1 MKKWMLL
8 SIMLGAVQLSVM
20 AQDDDMYFVPTKVNV
35 AKQKAAY
42 GIPQDTYYSGSSR
55 SVDEYNRQGSSYEVL
70 PADTGDVI
78 SFSAVEGV
86 YPDSVGDFALTRKM
100 QRWDGYEPSQE
111 YWDGYNRGRSD
122 SWGYY
127 GWHSP
132 WWYSSYYPWYDYGW
146 GWYDP
151 WYDPWYYGS
160 WYGGWYNPWYYTGWG
175 WGGYYNSWYYRPW
188 YYHGWYGGW
197 YGGGRGH
204 YAYRNGTENHGHI
217 VGGGPTGS
225 ISRDGRSHRFSN
237 GSFSGGRVA
246 RNGSFGSGTRSYGNY
261 SGSNSSSTTTRR
273 SSSGGG
279 VYSNSNGNF
288 GGSRSSS
295 SSSSAPSR
303 SYSSGSS
310 GGGMSSGGGSFGGSR
325 SGGGSVGGSRSGG
338 GSFGGGR
345 R

>member
-8 SIMLGAVQLSVM
+8 SIMLGAVQLSMM
-20 AQDDDMYFVPTKVNV
+20 AQDDDLYFVPTKANV

-55 SVDEYNRQGSSYEVL
+55 SVDEYNRRVSSYEVL

-86 YPDSVGDFALTRKM
+86 YPDSLGDFALTRQM
-100 QRWDGYEPSQE
+100 QRWDNYEPSQD

-122 SWGYY
+122 SWNYY

-132 WWYSSYYPWYDYGW
+132 WWYSSYYPWYDYSW
-146 GWYDP
+146 G

-160 WYGGWYNPWYYTGWG
+160 WYGGWYDPWWHSGWG
-175 WGGYYNSWYYRPW
+175 WGGYYSSWYHRPW
-188 YYHGWYGGW
+188 SYYGW
-197 YGGGRGH
+197 YGGGYGGYYGGRG
-204 YAYRNGTENHGHI
+204 YTYRNGTENHGRI
-217 VGGGPTGS
+217 SGSGPRGTV
-225 ISRDGRSHRFSN
+225 SRDGRSHSYS
-237 GSFSGGRVA
+237 GGTFSGGRTA
-246 RNGSFGSGTRSYGNY
+246 RSGNFGSGTRS
-261 SGSNSSSTTTRR
+261 SSTSSSSTTTRQA
-273 SSSGGG
+273 SSSG
-279 VYSNSNGNF
+279 VYSNSYGNF
-288 GGSRSSS
+288 GGSRSSSS

-310 GGGMSSGGGSFGGSR
+310 SSGGGSFGGSR
-325 SGGGSVGGSRSGG
+325 SSGGSVGGSRSGG